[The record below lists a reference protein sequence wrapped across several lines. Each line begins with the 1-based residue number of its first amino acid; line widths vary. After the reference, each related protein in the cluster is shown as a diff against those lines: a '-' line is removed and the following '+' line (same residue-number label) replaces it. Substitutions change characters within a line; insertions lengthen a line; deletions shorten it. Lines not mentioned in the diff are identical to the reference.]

1 MTSLIAKQVTKII
14 APLMILVSI
23 HFFLQGH
30 NKPGGGFIAGTMTA
44 AAISLKY
51 IVFGLEGFREIT
63 ERQHENTH
71 GAAKRYIPLSG
82 LGLTVALGTGLASM
96 ALGMN
101 FLQHRMGDIHLP
113 LFGKI
118 HWTSALVFDL
128 GVYLAVVGSAL
139 TMIEVLA
146 RQ

>member
-1 MTSLIAKQVTKII
+1 MSSLITKQVTKAA
-14 APLMILVSI
+14 APLIILVSI

-51 IVFGLEGFREIT
+51 IVFGLQGFREMT
-63 ERQHENTH
+63 ERQHSNPH
-71 GAAKRYIPLSG
+71 GAAKWYIPLSG
-82 LGLTVALGTGLASM
+82 TGLALALGTGLMMM
-96 ALGMN
+96 ALGSN
-101 FLQHRMGDIHLP
+101 FLQHSMGDLHLP
-113 LFGKI
+113 FFGGL
-118 HWTSALVFDL
+118 HWTTALIFDL

-139 TMIEVLA
+139 TIIEVLG

>member
-1 MTSLIAKQVTKII
+1 MSSVIVRQVTKIA
-14 APLMILVSI
+14 APLMILVSV

-51 IVFGLEGFREIT
+51 IVFGLQGFREIT
-63 ERQHENTH
+63 ERRHDNPH

-82 LGLTVALGTGLASM
+82 AGLTVAAGTGLASM

-101 FLQHRMGDIHLP
+101 FLQHSMGDLHLS
-113 LFGKI
+113 LFGHI
-118 HWTSALVFDL
+118 HWTTALVFDL
-128 GVYLAVVGSAL
+128 GVYMAVVGSAL
-139 TMIEVLA
+139 TMIEVLG